1 MSKNILIVEDK
12 GDIAELMIYHLEK
25 EGFLVSWGEN
35 GEEALVILENMP
47 FDLIVLDLM
56 LPRINGLEIL
66 SRLKRN
72 SKYKAIPVIIES
84 AKTEDA
90 DVVKGLEMGAED
102 YITKPFSPKVLVARI
117 KKVFERIDKYNHEFL
132 NFGEGELTIDPDNHD
147 VKIKGKSIS
156 LTNTEFKLLEML
168 ARNNNKVLTR
178 DQLIICIWNQKDLLT
193 DRVVDVH
200 INFLRKKLN
209 THSHFIKSIRGVGYI
224 FQYLNKH

>member
-25 EGFLVSWGEN
+25 EGFLVSWAEN